1 MDSPGSSPTILAA
14 GLRVQLERGLHLG
27 ALRYYK
33 SSDRASDGTA
43 GAALRRVTGTSLP
56 PALQASCSEHAGSGA
71 EVTLAWRSPTE
82 TLILSAAAAPLAELK
97 AQLCGAVDA
106 CLVDQTGGISV
117 LRMSGER
124 SADVVQRIGS
134 TASLPRVGEALT
146 SRLAE
151 LAVLALC
158 VRAGEI
164 LLLVDRVYADH
175 LWAWIR
181 ESAADL

>member
-1 MDSPGSSPTILAA
+1 
-14 GLRVQLERGLHLG
+14 
-27 ALRYYK
+27 
-33 SSDRASDGTA
+33 
-43 GAALRRVTGTSLP
+43 
-56 PALQASCSEHAGSGA
+56 
-71 EVTLAWRSPTE
+71 
-82 TLILSAAAAPLAELK
+82 
-97 AQLCGAVDA
+97 
-106 CLVDQTGGISV
+106 
-117 LRMSGER
+117 
-124 SADVVQRIGS
+124 
-134 TASLPRVGEALT
+134 VGEALT